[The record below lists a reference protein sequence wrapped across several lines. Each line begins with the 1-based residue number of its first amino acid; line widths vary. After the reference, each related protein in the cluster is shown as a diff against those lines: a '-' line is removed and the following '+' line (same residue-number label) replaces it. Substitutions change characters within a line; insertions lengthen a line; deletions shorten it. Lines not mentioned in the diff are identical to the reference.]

1 MDSQFNPQMMNQ
13 RGMEIGKIF
22 VEASQKIVEESQKRE
37 MISFGFIDVLT
48 QSPIQETKWRNL

>member
-13 RGMEIGKIF
+13 HGMEIGKIF
-22 VEASQKIVEESQKRE
+22 VEASQKNVEESQERE

-48 QSPIQETKWRNL
+48 QSPIQETK

>member
-13 RGMEIGKIF
+13 HGMEIGKIF